1 MPNSTMYEICVQD
14 ILQENWASYFSPFEL
29 TVLENR
35 TILAGRIHDQSEL
48 FGVLLKIRDMGLRL
62 ISVNAK
68 ILTIGDGFQR
78 TKSSI
83 MIM

>member
-29 TVLENR
+29 TILENR

-48 FGVLLKIRDMGLRL
+48 FGILLKIRDMGLRL

-68 ILTIGDGFQR
+68 NLAVGDGFQR
-78 TKSSI
+78 MKRSI